1 MQTSNGMSNRSA
13 PEGLLL
19 STDWDKRSLRTTL
32 GRFATGVT
40 IVTTRGKDGSRIGLT
55 VNSFSALSL
64 DPPLVLWSLG
74 KSQGSLE
81 AFRTCSQFAINVLSE
96 SQIALSQRF
105 SSPVADRFA
114 GVDFACSDDGI
125 PLIGGCA
132 AYFLC
137 NSYQHMELGDHLLF
151 VGQVERL
158 GMTRD
163 RALLFHDGA
172 YAIPASHPEWQ
183 PKPPSV
189 S

>member
-1 MQTSNGMSNRSA
+1 MQPSNETSRQPAVGDLRLSA
-13 PEGLLL
+13 E
-19 STDWDKRSLRTTL
+19 WDKRSLRTTL

-40 IVTTRGKDGSRIGLT
+40 IVTTRGRDGSCIGLT

-74 KSQGSLE
+74 KSQGSLD
-81 AFRTCSQFAINVLSE
+81 AFRNCSQFAINVLSE

-105 SSPVADRFA
+105 SSPVGDRFA
-114 GVDFACSDDGI
+114 GVDFDCSDDGI

-137 NSYQHMELGDHLLF
+137 NIYQHMELGDHLLF
-151 VGQVERL
+151 IGQVERL

-172 YAIPASHPEWQ
+172 YAVPSSHPEWRPQ
-183 PKPPSV
+183 ASTV